1 MIDTPNDP
9 SKPRTYFFIVSMR
22 IERYY
27 SSVMEEQSPLS
38 DEALKLLE
46 KQDYVGFFQACGSSY
61 IRSIRRAQEV
71 TAIIQFEAYRQK
83 LAQEFATILKSS
95 ANVNKRFVQ
104 KVSKAKFFPLVD
116 SLEMR
121 VVAYGLTLNKEG
133 AGSLV
138 PNSLEEFSEVMKYS
152 YEVMAKSQTPRNEQ
166 LGMVY
171 GVELVPWTD
180 SVSFQV
186 AAKVT
191 EEVLTTQVPRSLI
204 EKAWHKSYDKFNVDF
219 SDKIKSEFSCK
230 KDNHH
235 VDKFGYCCEL
245 ASLYNPEKRVYV
257 NERCSTCICRPSRP
271 LEKSMVKSNMSNN
284 GEFVSRLDSSWRKK
298 SNQLSHLEK
307 CITAVLSIP
316 VSQDY
321 NILKP
326 RDRAVFAENL
336 NSFTVRQLK
345 RALDPRSDY
354 SFLKHMSIE
363 LDEYTEM
370 FYRRCI
376 SSMYGGGTSDVDA
389 LQFMSVSWQEHE
401 NCMKMDCLREN
412 QRWNRQPGGG
422 CVSGL
427 MLGEF
432 AESYSDEFD
441 GEGLCSLDSDSYES
455 VSCKYNSADL
465 STFYTRATRCWRR
478 MIPKLPIYDIVD
490 QFCMPVV
497 TSEVVSDS
505 DRKKLEEDEATYCL
519 ESEEYG
525 RL

>member
-1 MIDTPNDP
+1 
-9 SKPRTYFFIVSMR
+9 MR

-38 DEALKLLE
+38 NEALKLLE

-71 TAIIQFEAYRQK
+71 TAIIQFDSYRQK
-83 LAQEFATILKSS
+83 LAQEFATLLKSA

-104 KVSKAKFFPLVD
+104 KISKTKFFPLVD
-116 SLEMR
+116 SLEMK
-121 VVAYGLTLNKEG
+121 VNAYGLTLNKEG

-152 YEVMAKSQTPRNEQ
+152 YEVMAKSHTALNEQ

-171 GVELVPWTD
+171 SVELVPWTD
-180 SVSFQV
+180 SVPFQV
-186 AAKVT
+186 AAKIT
-191 EEVLTTQVPRSLI
+191 EEVLTTHVPRSLI
-204 EKAWHKSYDKFNVDF
+204 EKAWHNDYEAWNVDF
-219 SDKIKSEFSCK
+219 SDAIKADFKCT

-235 VDKFGYCCEL
+235 IDIFGYCCEL
-245 ASLYNPEKRVYV
+245 ASLYNTEKRVYENV
-257 NERCSTCICRPSRP
+257 RCDTCICRPSRP

-284 GEFVSRLDSSWRKK
+284 GEFVSRLDSTWRKK

-307 CITAVLSIP
+307 CITSVLSIP

-326 RDRAVFAENL
+326 REQAVFAGNL
-336 NSFTVRQLK
+336 HHSFTVKQLK
-345 RALDPRSDY
+345 RALDPRGDY

-376 SSMYGGGTSDVDA
+376 SAMYGGGTSDVDA
-389 LQFMSVSWQEHE
+389 LQFMSVSWQEYD
-401 NCMKMDCLREN
+401 NCMKIDCLREN
-412 QRWNRQPGGG
+412 QRWNRLPGGG

-427 MLGEF
+427 MHGEF
-432 AESYSDEFD
+432 AAFFSDEDD
-441 GEGLCSLDSDSYES
+441 GEGSCSLNSDSS
-455 VSCKYNSADL
+455 DSIVCKYLSQDL
-465 STFYTRATRCWRR
+465 STFYTRAIRCWKR
-478 MIPKLPIYDIVD
+478 MIPQLPIYDIID

-497 TSEVVSDS
+497 TSEVVSDGV
-505 DRKKLEEDEATYCL
+505 KQKLKQDEATYCF